1 MLNPYEEAEAWTEYQ
16 EREEELDFQNLQI
29 TYRHELMQVPEAE
42 GLKEFLRDR
51 DEEVSQ
57 PQRGCLTHLQTLI
70 GVTEHD

>member
-16 EREEELDFQNLQI
+16 LKEEELDFQSLQI

-51 DEEVSQ
+51 DEEVN
-57 PQRGCLTHLQTLI
+57 THLQTLI